1 MEKLFLRILQMSLS
15 GSVVIAA
22 VLYLRLILRRAP
34 RRYSYLLWSAAAFRL
49 CVPVT
54 LPSPISLF
62 RLLEKPAK
70 AGNAALA
77 PLGIGL
83 PEAGKAVSSGGFA
96 QSIPAPQVTADAGA
110 FPWMTLLAS
119 VWLGVLA
126 LLLLWGLISGLRL
139 RRRLAT
145 AIRLEGNVYRAEG
158 LSSPFLLGYF
168 RPRIYIPREL
178 EGADLEYV
186 LAHERCHLRRADHW
200 LRLLA
205 WFLRCVHWFNP
216 LCWLAWFLMG
226 RDMELS
232 CDEAVLEKL
241 GDVREEYSRSLL
253 HIAARGRAPAIGPAP
268 PAFGEAGVGR
278 RVKNVLRW
286 KKARGWV
293 TVCAVLLCVLFTA
306 AWITDPAAMSD
317 KTVTLNPDGTFGN
330 LEWGM
335 SPEEVLAA
343 DNRIEMTESL
353 NDFYAFAELKGA
365 RVLGYTADISLTF
378 SKQKL
383 EDGIK
388 RGPDG
393 RPTLDGIH
401 IYIPGE
407 VSVTEALTA
416 VFGEIEKRKPS
427 DNEWDIVDGVPVLH
441 WLPGELPEDKW
452 YWHTDPV
459 YTDIP
464 MEHLRLSIPW
474 YEDATLLGAWCS
486 TFGCKVY
493 VDTFESEEGMTT
505 DISFIG
511 YGYALK
517 RFLAEEYQR
526 MTEVD
531 QDG

>member
-1 MEKLFLRILQMSLS
+1 M
-15 GSVVIAA
+15 
-22 VLYLRLILRRAP
+22 
-34 RRYSYLLWSAAAFRL
+34 
-49 CVPVT
+49 
-54 LPSPISLF
+54 
-62 RLLEKPAK
+62 
-70 AGNAALA
+70 LA
-77 PLGIGL
+77 I
-83 PEAGKAVSSGGFA
+83 
-96 QSIPAPQVTADAGA
+96 
-110 FPWMTLLAS
+110 LLAYS
-119 VWLGVLA
+119 LCSG
-126 LLLLWGLISGLRL
+126 LLLRKRL
-139 RRRLAT
+139 ST
-145 AIRLEGNVYRAEG
+145 AVRLEGRVYQADRID
-158 LSSPFLLGYF
+158 SPFILGLF
-168 RPRIYIPREL
+168 RTRIFIPWGMEER
-178 EGADLEYV
+178 DLRYA
-186 LAHERCHLRRADHW
+186 LAHEDCHIRRGDQW
-200 LRLLA
+200 WRLLG
-205 WFLRCVHWFNP
+205 WLILCLHWYNP
-216 LCWLAWFLMG
+216 LCWLAFFLMG
-226 RDMELS
+226 RDMEAS
-232 CDEAVLEKL
+232 CDEAVLRKL
-241 GDVREEYSRSLL
+241 GDVRGEYSESLL
-253 HIAARGRAPAIGPAP
+253 RIAGKRRLAAPAP
-268 PAFGEAGVGR
+268 PAFGETGVGE
-278 RVKNVLRW
+278 RVRNVLRW
-286 KKARGWV
+286 KPARGWV
-293 TVCAVLLCVLFTA
+293 TVTVVLLCILFTA

-317 KTVTLNPDGTFGN
+317 KTVTLNPDGTFEN

-343 DNRIEMTESL
+343 DSRIEMTESL

-378 SKQKL
+378 SKRKL

-393 RPTLDGIH
+393 RPVLDGIH

-407 VSVTEALTA
+407 VSVAEALTA

-441 WLPGELPEDKW
+441 WLPNELPEQDW

-464 MEHLRLSIPW
+464 MEHLRLSIPR